1 MSNHSNQLNSLVGAV
16 RNFEKKPTEIR
27 LQKLVF
33 SKDEAEQRRNYHNL
47 LGVIRHRLLLKHL
60 ISQFCAKPPKPHL
73 NAFLLTAS
81 FQLLESKEEK
91 TRHPKIVHFWVEQ
104 IKKALSIR
112 EAKFANAVL
121 RKIADN
127 LLCSL
132 SELEK
137 YGNFSTLHSHP
148 QWIVNRWTDQFGSE
162 ASRDLLD
169 WNQSLPSVYVHDFS
183 KILSENALI
192 QPADLGLEHTQW
204 EDFYKWQNKPGHP
217 LVSLTEKPLYIQD
230 PSTRIAPGLLEK
242 TIGGKILDACAAP
255 GGKSV
260 ILAKIL
266 GSRIQKITAVDL
278 SSKRTSMIKE
288 NFARLGIRNTE
299 VAEHDWESGEP
310 GPLATDYDAVLVDA
324 PCSGAGIIRRHPEI
338 RWRLKSEDYEKLPL
352 QQLKILSATSR
363 HVRDGG
369 HLVYSTCSMD
379 SAENQEVIDQF
390 LRTEEGSDFRM
401 ISGATH
407 LSPKTQHD
415 GVGAFLLQKKS

>member
-27 LQKLVF
+27 LQRLIF

-60 ISQFCAKPPKPHL
+60 INQFCTKPPKPHL
-73 NAFLLTAS
+73 KAFLLTAS

-112 EAKFANAVL
+112 EAKFANAIL

-127 LLCSL
+127 LPCLL
-132 SELEK
+132 SELGK
-137 YGNFSTLHSHP
+137 HGDFSTLHSHP
-148 QWIVNRWTDQFGSE
+148 QWIVSRWTQQFGVE
-162 ASRDLLD
+162 ACRELLE

-183 KILSENALI
+183 KILSENDQI
-192 QPADLGLEHTQW
+192 QPADLGLESTQW
-204 EDFYKWQNKPGHP
+204 EDFYKWRNMPGHS
-217 LVSLTEKPLYIQD
+217 LDSLTQKPLYIQD
-230 PSTRIAPGLLEK
+230 PSTRIAPGLLED
-242 TIGGKILDACAAP
+242 TPREKILDACAAP

-260 ILAKIL
+260 ILTKIL
-266 GSRIQKITAVDL
+266 GPHIQKITAVDL
-278 SSKRTSMIKE
+278 SSKRTSIIKE

-299 VAEHDWESGEP
+299 VAEHDWESDKAVQF
-310 GPLATDYDAVLVDA
+310 ATDYDAVLVDA
-324 PCSGAGIIRRHPEI
+324 PCSGAGIIQRHPEI
-338 RWRLKSEDYEKLPL
+338 RWRLKPEDYEKLPL

-363 HVRDGG
+363 HVRNGG

-379 SAENQEVIDQF
+379 SAENQEVVDQF
-390 LRTEEGSDFRM
+390 LQTEEGSDFRM